1 MRAKFFNKKTIPQT
15 SQNAFA
21 LLNSDTLSSIEKILS
36 NFIHL
41 IDIEKSVLT
50 HPHSAISD
58 NQEFLKDLKA
68 RFNKMRKALDHGK
81 PYRSL
86 FRDVCKLK
94 EGLEVI
100 FGYYQTQIELCQ
112 PIAKDYL
119 RKIRSEDSDV
129 ATLLHKI
136 AYTEKKYAFHQNESK
151 IIKKHIINVTAQ
163 DVMEQDMTSIREIVQ
178 QSLSV
183 DHLDDSEF
191 SCIGSL

>member
-1 MRAKFFNKKTIPQT
+1 MRAKFFNKKPIPKT

-21 LLNSDTLSSIEKILS
+21 LLNSDTLSTVGTILS

-41 IDIEKSVLT
+41 INIEKSVLT
-50 HPHSAISD
+50 HPNSAISD
-58 NQEFLKDLKA
+58 NQKFLKELEA
-68 RFNKMRKALDHGK
+68 GFNKLRNALEHGK

-86 FRDVCKLK
+86 FNDVCKLK

-119 RKIRSEDSDV
+119 RKIRSEDSEV

-136 AYTEKKYAFHQNESK
+136 AYTEKQYAFHPKESK

-163 DVMEQDMTSIREIVQ
+163 DVMEQDMTTIREIVQ

-183 DHLDDSEF
+183 DHQDESEN
-191 SCIGSL
+191 SCIRSL